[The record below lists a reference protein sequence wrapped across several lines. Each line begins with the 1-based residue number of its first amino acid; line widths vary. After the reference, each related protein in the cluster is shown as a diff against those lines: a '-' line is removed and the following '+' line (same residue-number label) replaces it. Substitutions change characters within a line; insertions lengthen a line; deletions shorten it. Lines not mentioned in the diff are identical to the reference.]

1 MILIFIN
8 STSLNGQAIPK
19 EEYLEYVPLEYPRL
33 IEQSPASVELHLYG
47 DKNDPNYRDVEPVD
61 GIDDHRHEIL
71 HEIALRFAPYLV
83 QNTTSVPMDFKAFME
98 GRSAFPL
105 YIDTWDV
112 SKADPELVKTE
123 TIDFVS
129 LGLSDC
135 QTSDFSSAREA
146 ADTALLS
153 KGKNYYT
160 VDTANRDD
168 CKLLALVEEFHPEH
182 PINERFNKA
191 KSSLNQELFK
201 VLYFDY
207 PGEDPKSWREEYE
220 SGFTR
225 QLANKYVDF
234 PQNYVHPFI
243 AEFRTTKDR
252 QLLGY
257 EFVLQYWFF
266 YPFNDGGNNHEG
278 DWEHINVIISPKNRV
293 EDFLNAEEIQSILRG
308 EWLSKDNSDE
318 ELVIKRL
325 EAYFHHF
332 VFPLD
337 YSRPNVYKPRKEWTK
352 EIEGLVEERFN
363 EKEIWKHI
371 RYLAYLDDK
380 ETKINT
386 HPVCFIGA
394 DNKGLDQLLS
404 MPGGQNRDS
413 HGTYPFS
420 GMFKDIGPAGATE
433 KISTYIDHR
442 EYFRKIARKKENKP
456 PQFKRNN
463 MIGFDKPGRLEI
475 VPDWERVIDLIHS
488 DKKARQEWS
497 WLVLPIYWGYPAT
510 ESPFAGIV
518 KYVDTG
524 NLPPV
529 GPAFNG
535 GWNRVYGGPGFHVYQ
550 PHQLPPV
557 FPVGFQDSFENNLGF
572 LNITYPVFLNL
583 PPLDFAWRIA
593 AYPFRLLLKRQ
604 DPVFYPHETIPFR
617 FVGFSAGAS
626 WQFLADDFRTLS
638 FNPQQFEPFIASI
651 LRHFIFSGADSTTVL
666 TRTEEFEDKNF
677 APVYQVSFF
686 IGDRFASENSLRN
699 SRTTYGTRFF
709 FNNIA
714 PYEYSADLNFWEY
727 AGSIRYNLATSK
739 LQPFVK
745 LGYGLSW
752 YRLENVTVNGEP
764 LNPPNSEWIR
774 QPSLSPL
781 KNILPNTWH
790 FGGGLEFI
798 TLKNYGKIPKGIDLS
813 FRAEYALF
821 IHSLGLDLSQIPLN
835 ELRLVFPTLGDV
847 PKGGTVTRHQ
857 INATLTIGF

>member
-1 MILIFIN
+1 LIFIN

-123 TIDFVS
+123 TIDFV
-129 LGLSDC
+129 
-135 QTSDFSSAREA
+135 REA